1 MATLTERLA
10 ARATKSA
17 MEKGRGRAAFLALK
31 PDVHAALQEGWKA
44 KEIWSLLR
52 DEGKIGVSYSVFLRY
67 IREYIVRTYEPVEAA
82 QIEEGRQ
89 ASLAQP
95 AQASTPAVGAD
106 QGGLKKPPQA
116 DELPRNFN
124 LSTQPDK
131 GKLV

>member
-31 PDVHAALQEGWKA
+31 PDVQAALREGWKA

-67 IREYIVRTYEPVEAA
+67 IREYVGRTDEPVPTAP
-82 QIEEGRQ
+82 IDNGRQ
-89 ASLAQP
+89 ASLGQP
-95 AQASTPAVGAD
+95 AQAATPAVEAD
-106 QGGLKKPPQA
+106 QGRLKKPPQA

-124 LSTQPDK
+124 LASQPDK